1 MEEQAVSPVSKR
13 VSFAPSVNLRC
24 GYAMPCAKEGCRN
37 PVCGCLVQ
45 TGALGHA
52 GHIEKEATKKVEM
65 FDASAVATKARED
78 IAKSGEVLSPEEVT
92 ARIKEAVRCAALAQ
106 RIAHTKARKARG
118 LDTSGSTSF
127 RGHSEAK

>member
-13 VSFAPSVNLRC
+13 VSFAPSVSLRC

-37 PVCGCLVQ
+37 VDCGCLVQ
-45 TGALGHA
+45 SGILGQA
-52 GHIEKEATKKVEM
+52 GHIEKIEM

-78 IAKSGEVLSPEEVT
+78 IAKSGEVLNPEEVT

-118 LDTSGSTSF
+118 LGTSGSTSF
-127 RGHSEAK
+127 RGHSGAK

>member
-13 VSFAPSVNLRC
+13 VSFAPSVSLRC

-45 TGALGHA
+45 TGTLGHA

-65 FDASAVATKARED
+65 FDASAVANKTKKD
-78 IAKSGEVLSPEEVT
+78 IEESSDNLDPGEVTLRV
-92 ARIKEAVRCAALAQ
+92 KEAVRRAHLAH

-118 LDTSGSTSF
+118 LGTSGSTSF
-127 RGHSEAK
+127 RGHSGAK

>member
-13 VSFAPSVNLRC
+13 VSFAPSVSLRC

-45 TGALGHA
+45 SGPEQLGHA
-52 GHIEKEATKKVEM
+52 GHISKVKVEM
-65 FDASAVATKARED
+65 FDASAVANKTKKD
-78 IAKSGEVLSPEEVT
+78 IEESSDNLDPGEVTLRV
-92 ARIKEAVRCAALAQ
+92 KEAVRRAHLAH

-118 LDTSGSTSF
+118 LAPPSLVGF
-127 RGHSEAK
+127 RGHS